1 MLNLLVGQ
9 EISKVEMGVKR
20 AVVTVDAVFLV
31 ADGVEDFVIVVA
43 RGGSAAIVPVVGA
56 IFEAAGVLPSLGAAF
71 CGTED
76 AAFVVVPVFGPAF
89 DCSPCHCDFDMRD
102 EGAGLESEKTKRKNE
117 HSALVVRDVEAG
129 LESEKMKRKNEHT
142 ALVMRDVEPGL
153 ESEKMKRKNEHTA
166 LIVRD
171 EGAGLKSEKMKR
183 KRKNEHTALLL

>member
-20 AVVTVDAVFLV
+20 AVVTVDAVRLV
-31 ADGVEDFVIVVA
+31 ADGVEDFVIVIA
-43 RGGSAAIVPVVGA
+43 GGGWATIIPVVGT

-89 DCSPCHCDFDMRD
+89 DCSRCHFDFDMRD
-102 EGAGLESEKTKRKNE
+102 EGADLESEEMKRKNE
-117 HSALVVRDVEAG
+117 HTVLVVRDVEIGVESEKMKRKNELTALVVRDVEAG
-129 LESEKMKRKNEHT
+129 LESEKTKRKNEHT
-142 ALVMRDVEPGL
+142 ALV
-153 ESEKMKRKNEHTA
+153 
-166 LIVRD
+166 VRD
-171 EGAGLKSEKMKR
+171 EGAGLKSEKMKG